1 MLIVRFVL
9 RKMPFP
15 ALHLIILDAESSLYF
30 QINYMSILSGALDFL
45 LVIFYH
51 FISKFKQYVVNADE
65 ILPLIK
71 VNNLKQKCKYY
82 NYMFRN

>member
-30 QINYMSILSGALDFL
+30 QINYMSILSGAPDFFASYRL
-45 LVIFYH
+45 SFY
-51 FISKFKQYVVNADE
+51 IEIQTICSK
-65 ILPLIK
+65 
-71 VNNLKQKCKYY
+71 C
-82 NYMFRN
+82 